1 MANKGYFLQNLKS
14 IKNEELP
21 QYNGLFK
28 YIKSLNYY
36 LKHYFQHKITLI
48 DTLVYKKYQKI
59 NYN

>member
-1 MANKGYFLQNLKS
+1 MLVMHFIIYNKCKTLLMANKGYFLQNLKS

-36 LKHYFQHKITLI
+36 LKHYF
-48 DTLVYKKYQKI
+48 
-59 NYN
+59 